1 MKTRHSSASARSRGA
16 AEVPLTPSE
25 ALLSTW
31 GSFCESSRLPPSGHR
46 WAWDGRVLDST
57 MFLVHQRSPLPPP
70 VHWVSGMGCSSP
82 ALWQQQVKGTH
93 PQGGKDMCATAL
105 QTRLFW
111 WLPSQHLVQRQAHM
125 MRFLF
130 QSSPKDICF
139 SLPCTQCDQE
149 TCCLGLLIPLCAQ
162 GVGGQPHTLQGCHTG
177 TSAQGQGQPPHGTG
191 MGLGGETWCVPPSC
205 AESLRHGFFHL
216 PRQNTQKQVAEGL
229 LQLILWGHKSR
240 CAASTQHRHL
250 LLQPPECHPLW
261 DTTLRKSHWLKAL

>member
-70 VHWVSGMGCSSP
+70 VHWVSGTGCSSP

-139 SLPCTQCDQE
+139 SLPCTQCDRSPGE
-149 TCCLGLLIPLCAQ
+149 GGGRTKGYHGDVSHGDRRGNLLHGISFLRSPGLCWSPATR
-162 GVGGQPHTLQGCHTG
+162 QP
-177 TSAQGQGQPPHGTG
+177 GQGPQAALAPLPA
-191 MGLGGETWCVPPSC
+191 PSC
-205 AESLRHGFFHL
+205 LA
-216 PRQNTQKQVAEGL
+216 N
-229 LQLILWGHKSR
+229 
-240 CAASTQHRHL
+240 
-250 LLQPPECHPLW
+250 
-261 DTTLRKSHWLKAL
+261 SHAP